1 MYLVHAIESTI
12 ELKKSYQIEMKKN
25 NENLKKE
32 REVIMGKTQNKL
44 KKNKTINNPNSSVR
58 H

>member
-1 MYLVHAIESTI
+1 
-12 ELKKSYQIEMKKN
+12 MKKN

-32 REVIMGKTQNKL
+32 REVIMGKNTKQIE
-44 KKNKTINNPNSSVR
+44 KNKTINNPNSSVR

>member
-32 REVIMGKTQNKL
+32 REVIMGKNTKQIE
-44 KKNKTINNPNSSVR
+44 KNKTINNPNSSVR